1 MKHQFLLFSFLLFLG
16 ASVFGQRKIYTS
28 EELPIL
34 DRGDLVE
41 DCLQALNKDR
51 SDRTAFAICDCQA
64 DKLNGRFSKKQY
76 RQFTKKNIIDL
87 SALIHTDSLLEKEL
101 QDCYIAS
108 GKTVLLQAEGNEKQF
123 LEQCQQ
129 SIQSSS
135 DKTLDPVRVRNFCQ
149 CQLQLVKTKKLT
161 DQDMRMLHD
170 PNSLLFFEMMYRCG
184 DPFAGKDFVE
194 RNWTTASALDVKGP
208 AADTVQ
214 VATLNGMSYVKM
226 KTGSLVQVWLFDTGA
241 SDLLINT
248 EMEAALKKEALLTD
262 ANYLG
267 TGEYE
272 MANGTV
278 DTCRRYRINNVQ
290 IGRFSVDNV
299 VVSVSEKAKRIL
311 VGKAL
316 LNKFSNWGLNNQEN
330 KLVLFR

>member
-1 MKHQFLLFSFLLFLG
+1 MKHHFLLFSFFLFLG

-28 EELPIL
+28 ENLPIL
-34 DRGDLVE
+34 NRGDLVE
-41 DCLQALNKDR
+41 DCLQALNKNQ
-51 SDRTAFAICDCQA
+51 SDKTALDICECQA
-64 DKLNGRFSKKQY
+64 SKLNGRFSKKQY
-76 RQFTKKNIIDL
+76 RQFTRKNIIDL
-87 SALIHTDSLLEKEL
+87 QALIHTDSLLEKEL

-108 GKTVLLQAEGNEKQF
+108 GKTVLLQAETNEKQF

-129 SIQSSS
+129 SIQASS
-135 DKTLDPVRVRNFCQ
+135 DKTLDPVRVGNFCQ

-161 DQDMRMLHD
+161 DQEMRTLHD
-170 PNSLLFFEMMYRCG
+170 PNSLLFFEIMYRCG
-184 DPFAGKDFVE
+184 DPFASKDVIE
-194 RNWTTASALDVKGP
+194 RNWTAAAALDVKGP

-248 EMEAALKKEALLTD
+248 EMEAALKKESILTE

-290 IGRFSVDNV
+290 IGRFFVDNV

-316 LNKFSNWGLNNQEN
+316 LNKFRHWTLSNQEN

>member
-1 MKHQFLLFSFLLFLG
+1 MKHFFLLFSFFLFLST
-16 ASVFGQRKIYTS
+16 AVFSQRKIYTS
-28 EELPIL
+28 EDLPIL
-34 DRGDLVE
+34 DQAMLVE
-41 DCLQALNKDR
+41 DCLQAMNKNQRDK
-51 SDRTAFAICDCQA
+51 TAVDICECQA
-64 DKLNGRFSKKQY
+64 SKLNGRFSKKQY
-76 RQFTKKNIIDL
+76 KQFTKKNFIDL
-87 SALIHTDSLLEKEL
+87 QALIHTDSLLEKEI

-108 GKTVLLQAEGNEKQF
+108 GKTVLLQAETNEKRF

-129 SIQSSS
+129 SIQASS
-135 DKTLDPVRVRNFCQ
+135 DKTLDAVRVRDFCQ
-149 CQLQLVKTKKLT
+149 CQLQLVKAKKISDKEL
-161 DQDMRMLHD
+161 RALHD
-170 PNSLLFFEMMYRCG
+170 PNSLLFFEMIYRCG
-184 DPFAGKDFVE
+184 DPFAGKDVIE
-194 RNWTTASALDVKGP
+194 RNWTASAAQDVKGP

-248 EMEAALKKEALLTD
+248 EMEAALKKEALLTE

-299 VVSVSEKAKRIL
+299 VVSVSEKAKRII

-316 LNKFSNWGLNNQEN
+316 LNKFSHWSLSNKEN
-330 KLVLFR
+330 KLHLFR